1 MIKALKRMNEALPG
15 LLLGILIFGVAE
27 ELIGVWFVSDRLR
40 FTTGVLI
47 GIGCAAGMGI
57 HIAWILEESVR
68 YEGSATKKMAF
79 FSALRYVCVVLV
91 FFAMVYFNL
100 GNFYAAFIGVLSL
113 KISAYAQPLLNRVLK
128 KDSSGLR
135 PSE

>member
-15 LLLGILIFGVAE
+15 LLFGILIYGIIE
-27 ELIGVWFVSDRLR
+27 ELIGIWFAKDKLL

-47 GIGCAAGMGI
+47 GIGCAAGMAI

-68 YEGSATKKMAF
+68 FEGTATKRMAV
-79 FSALRYVCVVLV
+79 FSALRYVCVVLI
-91 FFAMVYFNL
+91 FFAMMYFKL

-113 KISAYAQPLLNRVLK
+113 KISAYAQPLIQKVLK